1 MADFRC
7 KNLGELLK
15 QSKFAPEKQR
25 LIQLNACET
34 LIRIIRPHTEYPWE
48 FVCFHITGYRPRNY
62 ALETRYSFNDLVNDL
77 PIFAAE
83 LSRDMEITAEKY
95 KGKTFTVE
103 TLAQKFDVC
112 QKTINRWRSD
122 GLIGRYMR
130 FENGRKR
137 LVFTAA
143 GVEHYIKNHQGQVRR
158 GRQFSQI
165 DPQERRKI
173 IKTLEKFSRF
183 CPDRRT
189 EAIRRTA
196 RRFRRSNESIRKILS
211 DHERQIVKGR
221 IFEKRSDFIKADQRM
236 EIADLFARGVP
247 VKELMA
253 QFSRSKS
260 NIYRALNIHW
270 AQQLINTRIEYI
282 PSKEFSDRS
291 LKMEILNESGDL
303 FESSEQIKPAPLEEE
318 SVNNSADATSK
329 GSKEKPAGVMESYWQ
344 DIRTGQL
351 LTQRQE
357 AFLFRKYNYL
367 KYLADELCRNINLKN
382 PRGTQV
388 RKAQQYLRQAELI
401 KDWLIRSNLRLVV
414 SVARKHTHRESELL
428 ELISE
433 GNLAAMNAVEKFD
446 YTRGFKFSTYATWA
460 IVKRFATYRTKL
472 SRRSS
477 QIIQETEQEPLEV
490 AQDLRVEPS
499 IVVAV
504 ESARKSLF
512 DVMRETLE
520 QRERTIVQE
529 HFGLDEQQKVPG
541 LRKARSLSQIADM
554 VGLSKERVRQ
564 IELLALQKLR
574 KVLTP
579 EQFEVITNG

>member
-1 MADFRC
+1 MAQLKC
-7 KNLGELLK
+7 ENLRELLK
-15 QSKFAPEKQR
+15 QSKYVPQKQR

-34 LIRIIRPHTEYPWE
+34 LIRIIRPQTEYPWE

-62 ALETRYSFNDLVNDL
+62 VLQDSYSYTNLVHDL

-83 LSRDMEITAEKY
+83 LSWDMEIPATQF
-95 KGKTFTVE
+95 KGKKAYTVE
-103 TLAQKFDVC
+103 TLAQRFGVC
-112 QKTINRWRSD
+112 QKTINRWRND

-130 FENGRKR
+130 LDNGRKR
-137 LVFTAA
+137 LVFLAA
-143 GVEHYIKNHQGQVRR
+143 GVDHYIKNHQDQVRR

-165 DPQERRKI
+165 DPHERRKI
-173 IKTLEKFSRF
+173 IHTLEKFSRF
-183 CPDRRT
+183 CPDRRS
-189 EAIRRTA
+189 EAIKRTA
-196 RRFRRSNESIRKILS
+196 RRYQRSNESIRKILS
-211 DHERQIVKGR
+211 DHEQLTVKTR
-221 IFEKRSDFIKADQRM
+221 LFEKRPDFIKADQRAQ
-236 EIADLFARGVP
+236 IADLFAQGIS

-253 QFSRSKS
+253 RFSRSKS

-270 AQQLINTRIEYI
+270 AQLLNLSRIEYI
-282 PSKEFSDRS
+282 PSHEFSDPS
-291 LKMEILNESGDL
+291 IKMKTLSVPDDL
-303 FESSEQIKPAPLEEE
+303 FESHELLKSTPNDPD
-318 SVNNSADATSK
+318 SVVGEDKVSGK
-329 GSKEKPAGVMESYWQ
+329 QREKPVDDMESYWQ
-344 DIRTGQL
+344 DIHAGQL

-367 KYLADELCRNINLKN
+367 KYLTDELRRNINLKN
-382 PRGTQV
+382 PRGTQI
-388 RKAQQYLRQAELI
+388 RQAQQYLRQAEQI

-414 SVARKHTHRESELL
+414 SVARKHTRRESELL

-433 GNLAAMNAVEKFD
+433 GNLAVMNAVEKFD
-446 YTRGFKFSTYATWA
+446 YSRGFKFSTYATWA

-472 SRRSS
+472 SKRSR
-477 QIIQETEQEPLEV
+477 QIIQAVEQEPLEV

-499 IVVAV
+499 MVVAV

-512 DVMRETLE
+512 DVMRDTLE
-520 QRERTIVQE
+520 QREQTIVQE

-541 LRKARSLSQIADM
+541 LRKAKSLSQIAAL

-579 EQFEVITNG
+579 EQFDVITNG

>member
-1 MADFRC
+1 MAELRC

-34 LIRIIRPHTEYPWE
+34 LIRMIRPQAEYPWE

-62 ALETRYSFNDLVNDL
+62 AMEARYSFNDLIHDL
-77 PIFAAE
+77 PIFAAD
-83 LSRDMEITAEKY
+83 LSRDMEISAAQY

-103 TLAQKFDVC
+103 TLAQRFDVC
-112 QKTINRWRSD
+112 QKTINRWRND

-137 LVFTAA
+137 LVFLAA
-143 GVEHYIKNHQGQVRR
+143 GVDHYIKLHQDQVSR
-158 GRQFSQI
+158 GIHFSQI
-165 DPQERRKI
+165 DPHERRKI
-173 IKTLEKFSRF
+173 IKTLERFSRF
-183 CPDRRT
+183 CPDRRA

-196 RRFRRSNESIRKILS
+196 RRFQRSNESIRKILS
-211 DHERQIVKGR
+211 DHERLIVKGR
-221 IFEKRSDFIKADQRM
+221 LFEKRPDFIKADQRA
-236 EIADLFARGVP
+236 EIADLFAQDVS

-253 QFSRSKS
+253 QFRRSKS

-270 AQQLINTRIEYI
+270 AQQINLSRIEYI
-282 PSKEFSDRS
+282 PSQEFSDPS
-291 LKMEILNESGDL
+291 HKMEYLSESDELFGSPAILKSAPIDAK
-303 FESSEQIKPAPLEEE
+303 SVISET
-318 SVNNSADATSK
+318 DAVGKDSK
-329 GSKEKPAGVMESYWQ
+329 ANPAGVMESYWQ
-344 DIRTGQL
+344 DIRNGQL

-388 RKAQQYLRQAELI
+388 RQAQKHLHQAQQI

-414 SVARKHTHRESELL
+414 SVARKHTRREAELL

-433 GNLAAMNAVEKFD
+433 GNLAVMNAVEKFD
-446 YTRGFKFSTYATWA
+446 YARGFKFSTYATWA
-460 IVKRFATYRTKL
+460 IVKRFATYRTK
-472 SRRSS
+472 SSSRSS
-477 QIIQETEQEPLEV
+477 QIIQEAEQEPLEV

-529 HFGLDEQQKVPG
+529 HFGLDEEQKVPG
-541 LRKARSLSQIADM
+541 LRKAKSLSQIAAM